1 MAGRWPGSVNTQP
14 LTDIPKGLNGTFLLF
29 HAAGGRADAAARGQK
44 AANKTQGAMATPGA
58 GMGMEW
64 KQGWEWN
71 ENGACCA
78 LEGPSPAPRALLTS
92 PMSCG
97 PFVQLSQGWH
107 TLHHAAA
114 PQPAR
119 LLSGQPSPCTRISPA
134 PLLSPCSH
142 PLVQDAAPC
151 ADPPTRGHS
160 FYREVTPRAVLL
172 LLSRTKRLLS
182 TPGRYQEVGRVI
194 FGLMSALVDVIG

>member
-1 MAGRWPGSVNTQP
+1 MAR
-14 LTDIPKGLNGTFLLF
+14 KRKY
-29 HAAGGRADAAARGQK
+29 AASHGYSQRIEWDFSSFSCCWGKGGRGGTGTKGSQQ
-44 AANKTQGAMATPGA
+44 TQGAMATPGTR
-58 GMGMEW
+58 MGT
-64 KQGWEWN
+64 GWEWN
-71 ENGACCA
+71 EDGACCA

-97 PFVQLSQGWH
+97 PFVQLSQGKH
-107 TLHHAAA
+107 TLHHAAT

-151 ADPPTRGHS
+151 ADPP
-160 FYREVTPRAVLL
+160 A
-172 LLSRTKRLLS
+172 
-182 TPGRYQEVGRVI
+182 PG
-194 FGLMSALVDVIG
+194 S